1 MSLLYVGEQITIYV
15 GSVILI
21 AGILGSGFDLTRTS
35 VAWCRARSFFLST
48 ISVISFTCL
57 CLATIDQFLATSQS
71 AHLRRYSKIELAHRI
86 VLFAIVVWY
95 LQGIPWI
102 LFQNISPISNTCI
115 RTNNVYAIYVSIYLL
130 VVLCVIPV
138 LVIIVFG
145 WLTYRNIRLTIVL
158 AELRADRQ
166 LTKMTLVQIFLV
178 IISIIPYGIN
188 NAYGLITAGMT
199 KDVNQQLKE
208 SFTSTIVGLIGYLYY
223 MGNFYM
229 FLISSSRFRHA
240 VTDRIIC
247 GRNPNRINP
256 T

>member
-1 MSLLYVGEQITIYV
+1 MSLSSVGEQLTIYV

-35 VAWCRARSFFLST
+35 LAWCKARSFFLST

-57 CLATIDQFLATSQS
+57 CLATIDQFLATSQN
-71 AHLRRYSKIELAHRI
+71 AHLRRYNKIELAHRI
-86 VLFAIVVWY
+86 VLVAIVV
-95 LQGIPWI
+95 
-102 LFQNISPISNTCI
+102 C
-115 RTNNVYAIYVSIYLL
+115 
-130 VVLCVIPV
+130 
-138 LVIIVFG
+138 
-145 WLTYRNIRLTIVL
+145 
-158 AELRADRQ
+158 
-166 LTKMTLVQIFLV
+166 
-178 IISIIPYGIN
+178 IIPYGIN

-199 KDVNQQLKE
+199 KDVNQQVEE
-208 SFTSTIVGLIGYLYY
+208 SFISTIVGLIAYLYY

-240 VTDRIIC
+240 VADRIIY